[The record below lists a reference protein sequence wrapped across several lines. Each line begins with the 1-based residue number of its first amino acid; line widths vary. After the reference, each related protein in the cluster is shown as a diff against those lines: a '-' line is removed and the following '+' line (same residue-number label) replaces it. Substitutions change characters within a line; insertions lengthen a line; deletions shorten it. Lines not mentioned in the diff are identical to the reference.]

1 MKALKSGNA
10 QTTLSR
16 RQQEQQAKI
25 KKVAVAILIQV
36 LIFLALL
43 MLESNLISDEVYT
56 YVVTANTDITSG
68 TAITEQNYQT
78 LFGATAI
85 SSRSSDEYNKITLDP
100 SIPNFG
106 SAEEAMNSVKNVI
119 KANSYTSKD
128 LSKMQYVNA
137 SEDLTTYQQ
146 YVQSSTTTTY
156 YASSL
161 NDKSSYHTVKVVDP
175 VDMAFNGGDT
185 IRASAGQIR
194 EGDIVEIGFTQTGSD
209 GSVEYMNG
217 WSKDYDEPVRITHL
231 YNDEFP
237 RKEGYYTI
245 YTYGV
250 RAVAGG
256 NITDPVTGIPLKAVE
271 SKNLQRATL
280 YVSDAEDTG
289 AVLMKVIDDK
299 DYDAAKNANVMAYE
313 KYFGTYNSGLY
324 ILTTNGWEPYNA
336 NTDYSAR
343 QVSPADYDVGSH
355 IMDMSAVHF
364 SAVMTGPGST
374 IGENVEDTETTTP
387 SVYKVIISKADIQY
401 FYKYI
406 GNGGLIMTKIMNP
419 ETDSHLVQPDLD
431 TEDSIVESKYVT
443 INSITINKG
452 DATVT
457 VQEDTTDTETGT
469 DADATAGTSTGD
481 GTLAGI
487 IGQVENTESLKAAEE
502 AADAE
507 AAAAESEATEAGA
520 ESEATEAEAESEAT
534 SAVEQ

>member
-78 LFGATAI
+78 LFSATAI

-106 SAEEAMNSVKNVI
+106 SAEEAMNSVRNVI
-119 KANSYTSKD
+119 KANSYTSKN

-161 NDKSSYHTVKVVDP
+161 NDKTSYHTVKVVDP

-194 EGDIVEIGFTQTGSD
+194 EGDIVEIGFTQSGSD
-209 GSVEYMNG
+209 GSIEYMNG
-217 WSKDYDEPVRITHL
+217 WSKDYDEPVLITHL
-231 YNDEFP
+231 YNDEFQ

-256 NITDPVTGIPLKAVE
+256 NITDPATGIPLKTVE

-289 AVLMKVIDDK
+289 AVLMKVIDDR
-299 DYDAAKNANVMAYE
+299 DYDTAGNANVMAYE
-313 KYFGTYNSGLY
+313 KYFGTYKPGLY

-336 NTDYSAR
+336 STDYSAR

-387 SVYKVIISKADIQY
+387 SVFKVIISKADIQY
-401 FYKYI
+401 FYRYI

-419 ETDSHLVQPDLD
+419 ETDSHLVQPELD
-431 TEDSIVESKYVT
+431 TADSVVESKYVT

-452 DATVT
+452 DGTVT
-457 VQEDTTDTETGT
+457 VQVDTTGDDTDADTET
-469 DADATAGTSTGD
+469 ASED

-487 IGQVENTESLKAAEE
+487 NGQVENVESLKAAEE
-502 AADAE
+502 AAAAE
-507 AAAAESEATEAGA
+507 AAAAEAEAA
-520 ESEATEAEAESEAT
+520 EAEAESEAEST
-534 SAVEQ
+534 VEQ

>member
-324 ILTTNGWEPYNA
+324 ILTINGWEPYNA

-487 IGQVENTESLKAAEE
+487 MGQVENTESLKAAEE
-502 AADAE
+502 AAAAE
-507 AAAAESEATEAGA
+507 AAAA